1 MRIDNESSSNLEK
14 RLKCTALSFNDV
26 HYQFHIRIFTSYPQN
41 KMFSDIVKY
50 MCMHIR
56 KKKILQ
62 KSGIHFL
69 HSFIKNN
76 FVRKKISNNN
86 LFKIWS
92 FYVCMI
98 IFAIVEFNCTCTCMF
113 NYMYNENV
121 CIPKWVHFN
130 SLSRLTYSWHQDN
143 SICSLHSNNL
153 K

>member
-1 MRIDNESSSNLEK
+1 MNDVLRIHNESNSNLDK
-14 RLKCTALSFNDV
+14 WLKCNAWSFHDV
-26 HYQFHIRIFTSYPQN
+26 HYQFHIRIFTSQN

-50 MCMHIR
+50 MCRHIR

-69 HSFIKNN
+69 HSFIKIN
-76 FVRKKISNNN
+76 FVRKKNN

-113 NYMYNENV
+113 NYT
-121 CIPKWVHFN
+121 CIM
-130 SLSRLTYSWHQDN
+130 RLYVYPREYI
-143 SICSLHSNNL
+143 SIPCQNWLTADIKITPYAPSIPTT
-153 K
+153 